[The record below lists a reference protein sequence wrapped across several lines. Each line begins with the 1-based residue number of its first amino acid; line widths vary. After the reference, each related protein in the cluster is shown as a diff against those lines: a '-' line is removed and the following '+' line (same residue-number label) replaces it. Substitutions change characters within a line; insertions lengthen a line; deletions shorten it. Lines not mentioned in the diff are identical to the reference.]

1 VGVSVGVGVIGGE
14 EPQDDR
20 KEKLMVLLYGSESI
34 CSMLTKLRIA
44 HFVLFLLLFV
54 EL

>member
-1 VGVSVGVGVIGGE
+1 MTG
-14 EPQDDR
+14 R
-20 KEKLMVLLYGSESI
+20 KNTWCYCMRLDGSESI
-34 CSMLTKLRIA
+34 CSMLTKLLIA